1 MLTIRD
7 GWGGS
12 GTVMGVSDRIVTFE
26 DSTGISHRYSANQ
39 VESLEFAA
47 NTRRNDVAMR
57 DDRRPRDD
65 RRQRTLPSGTALAVR
80 TSEDIDS
87 TTARA
92 NQTFSAI
99 VENDIIGASNDV
111 VRPEG
116 CGAVIMIR
124 RVPSG
129 GATGSPEFVLGVQS
143 IPVGGRS
150 YVVST
155 TDLIENSGTGIGK

>member
-1 MLTIRD
+1 MRKLVIATAMSLCVCALSAAASADTLTLRD
-7 GWGGS
+7 GTRVP
-12 GTVMGVSDRIVTFE
+12 GTVVAVSDRIITFE
-26 DSTGISHRYSANQ
+26 DSTGISHRYSTNQ

-57 DDRRPRDD
+57 DDGRPRDD

-99 VENDIIGASNDV
+99 VENDLFG
-111 VRPEG
+111 
-116 CGAVIMIR
+116 
-124 RVPSG
+124 
-129 GATGSPEFVLGVQS
+129 
-143 IPVGGRS
+143 
-150 YVVST
+150 
-155 TDLIENSGTGIGK
+155 